1 MDVPH
6 VITFKVLGDNKTEM
20 TVTESGYTTDQVVET
35 SKAGLEQ
42 CLDKMAASLK
52 S

>member
-1 MDVPH
+1 MIILKRTV
-6 VITFKVLGDNKTEM
+6 VALVAVLAAIAFLSDTTE
-20 TVTESGYTTDQVVET
+20 QAVET

-52 S
+52 G